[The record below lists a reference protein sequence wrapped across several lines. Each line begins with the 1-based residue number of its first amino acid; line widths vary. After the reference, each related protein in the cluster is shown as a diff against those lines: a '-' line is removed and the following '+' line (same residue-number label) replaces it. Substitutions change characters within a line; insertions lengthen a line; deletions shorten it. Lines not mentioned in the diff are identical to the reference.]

1 MRRWRL
7 LPPDTPL
14 ASALGR
20 RLLGMLV
27 VATLLPMALL
37 ALLTD
42 LKVSQALREQRDA
55 ELAQHAKNYGL
66 TLLERLGRV
75 EDVAQSLRTSL
86 AGNRPLAQLRTT
98 ELVNHGTEILALA
111 RVDEAGV
118 IVESAGPLPSLASAL
133 TMLDATAR
141 NDLANGR
148 SVLLLPPRAGDP
160 VSMLVPLTPPG
171 APGRYVALAL
181 DPAWLWGDADLAP
194 VMTSYCVVAGSRR
207 LSCPAPVPGAL
218 PVEQVQGGQRA
229 GLAWTV
235 NGDAQRA
242 GAWTMFVGSRFSG
255 ENWTVFAVQ
264 PAAFA
269 VAATREFR
277 STFVPLA
284 LGCLLV
290 VLILA
295 TRQVRRISAP
305 IRELLRGTQRL
316 AQRDFS
322 SQVAVTGRDEFGQL
336 ASAFNT
342 MARRLALQFGTLQ
355 AMSRIDRAI
364 LNSVDLSDVAVN
376 SIRCLRQIVD
386 TDLISIGL
394 IHPESPTQLMVQTRR
409 RGSRGIEKLELAWPE
424 AARAADNGEGQVQ
437 LPADY
442 SRHLGA
448 PPGRD
453 LRVLPILRGGAF
465 WGVVVLGDRVGQEI
479 DADRASML
487 SGVVDR
493 LAVALSTAAR
503 DWRLHVQAHFD
514 PLTGLPNRMHLLT
527 LLNQHIAAARR
538 DQERGAVLFLDLD
551 RFKQTNDTLGH
562 AAGDLLLRLA
572 AERIR
577 LAVRESDSVARIGGD
592 EFTVVLPRIASSRDA
607 GQVAANLIAALA
619 RPFELDGQKIYAGG
633 SVGIALYPDDGV
645 TAEELLKRADTAMYR
660 AKDLG
665 RGRFAFFK
673 ESMGAEVSARATLDR
688 ELRQALERRE
698 FVLHYQ
704 PVIDVA
710 TGAVIGA
717 EALLRWQHPNRGL
730 LGPGEFI
737 EFAEESGLIESIGTW
752 VLHAACEQHRQ
763 WEAAGIALPRMSVNV
778 SNRQLRQPGFVA
790 SVDLALMRSERA
802 PSQLEIEITESMVV
816 EAGEGAMRT
825 LGALRDAGVCVA
837 IDDFGTGYS
846 SFGYLRTLPA
856 AVLKLDRTFVIDI
869 ATDPDAD
876 TIAASMIHMA
886 RTLRKTVVVEG
897 VETDAQFDL
906 LARHGAHRIQGYL
919 VSRPLAAPQFERFMH
934 EYTPARYARA
944 LPPLRVVA
952 DADAPHDSAGPR
964 TVDPSL
970 RALAH

>member
-7 LPPDTPL
+7 LPADTPL
-14 ASALGR
+14 ASSLGR
-20 RLLGMLV
+20 RLLGMLAF
-27 VATLLPMALL
+27 ATLVPMALL

-42 LKVSQALREQRDA
+42 YKVSHSLGEQRDA
-55 ELAQHAKNYGL
+55 ELARHAKNYGL
-66 TLLERLGRV
+66 TLLERLGHV
-75 EDVAQSLRTSL
+75 EDVALRLRPELQGS
-86 AGNRPLAQLRTT
+86 RPLTQLRAG
-98 ELVNHGTEILALA
+98 ELANDSEILALA
-111 RVDEAGV
+111 RVDESGTV
-118 IVESAGPLPSLASAL
+118 VDSAGPMPPLAGAL
-133 TMLDATAR
+133 AALDAATR
-141 NDLANGR
+141 NDLAAGR
-148 SVLLLPPRAGDP
+148 SALLLPARSGDP
-160 VSMLVPLTPPG
+160 VTLLVPLARG
-171 APGRYVALAL
+171 GQAARHAAIAI
-181 DPAWLWGDADLAP
+181 DPAWLWGDPDLAP
-194 VMTSYCVVAGSRR
+194 VMTSYCVVAGALR
-207 LSCPAPVPGAL
+207 LNCPAPVPAAL
-218 PVEQVQGGQRA
+218 PVEQVQA
-229 GLAWTV
+229 GERGALAWTAA
-235 NGDAQRA
+235 GQAQRA
-242 GAWTMFVGSRFSG
+242 GGWTMFIGSRFSG
-255 ENWTVFAVQ
+255 DSWTVFAVQ

-290 VLILA
+290 VLIVA
-295 TRQVRRISAP
+295 TRQVRRISTP

-322 SQVAVTGRDEFGQL
+322 SQVAVGGNDEFGQL
-336 ASAFNT
+336 ATAFNA

-364 LNSVDLSDVAVN
+364 LNSVNLSDVAVN

-394 IHPESPTQLMVQTRR
+394 IHPESPTRLMVQTRR

-424 AARAADNGEGQVQ
+424 ATRAAEGGESQVD

-442 SRHLGA
+442 TRHLRA
-448 PPGRD
+448 TPGHD
-453 LRVLPILRGGAF
+453 LRVLPILRGGSF
-465 WGVVVLGDRVGQEI
+465 WGVVALGDRGGQEI
-479 DADRASML
+479 DADRAAML

-538 DQERGAVLFLDLD
+538 DQQRGAVLFLDLD

-619 RPFELDGQKIYAGG
+619 RPFEIDGQKIYAGG

-660 AKDLG
+660 AKDMG
-665 RGRFAFFK
+665 RGRHAFFK
-673 ESMGAEVSARATLDR
+673 ESMGVEVSARAALDR

-710 TGAVIGA
+710 SGSVVGA
-717 EALLRWQHPNRGL
+717 EALLRWQHPQRGL

-737 EFAEESGLIESIGTW
+737 EFAEESGLIESIGAW
-752 VLHAACEQHRQ
+752 VLHAACEQHQR
-763 WEAAGIALPRMSVNV
+763 WEAQGLVLPRISVNV

-790 SVDLALMRSERA
+790 AVDMALMRSERD
-802 PSQLEIEITESMVV
+802 PSQLEIEVTESMVV

-825 LGALRDAGVCVA
+825 LAALRDAGVCVA

-846 SFGYLRTLPA
+846 SFGYLRTMPA
-856 AVLKLDRTFVIDI
+856 EVLKLDRTFVIDI
-869 ATDPDAD
+869 AEDADAD

-906 LARHGAHRIQGYL
+906 LARHGAHRVQGYL
-919 VSRPLAAPQFERFMH
+919 VSRPLPAAKFEQFMREHLPVRF
-934 EYTPARYARA
+934 ARA
-944 LPPLRVVA
+944 LPPLRA
-952 DADAPHDSAGPR
+952 IARSDAPPAAAPEQ
-964 TVDPSL
+964 
-970 RALAH
+970 ALAR